1 MNLIK
6 LFGVSALVLGLA
18 ACGES
23 EKSAMSEAVD
33 KASDA
38 AAATQDAVKET
49 ASDMKDTAADAVD
62 AAKDAAGGAVEAV
75 KSEAELARE
84 KVKSKFDT
92 QKFEGGASSDVS
104 TAPAPSFKI
113 SENLKPNQYVNSN
126 GEIVTMKSVEDVKE
140 NPKLNEVPEGIEPGS
155 VEHTMWL
162 LSQPEDPE

>member
-49 ASDMKDTAADAVD
+49 ASDMKESAVD
-62 AAKDAAGGAVEAV
+62 AAKGAVDAV
-75 KSEAELARE
+75 KTEAQLSAE

-92 QKFEGGASSDVS
+92 QKFEEGAGSDVS

>member
-1 MNLIK
+1 MNLIR

-23 EKSAMSEAVD
+23 EKSAMSDAVD

-49 ASDMKDTAADAVD
+49 AVDMKESAVN
-62 AAKDAAGGAVEAV
+62 AV
-75 KSEAELARE
+75 KDEAELATE

-92 QKFEGGASSDVS
+92 EKFAEGSGSDVS
-104 TAPAPSFKI
+104 TAPAPSFFQ
-113 SENLKPNQYVNSN
+113 SENLKP
-126 GEIVTMKSVEDVKE
+126 GEYINEQGEVVKNRDLETVKE